1 MDIIA
6 KYGFSNKILLQDDL
20 FPYLQKQRRG
30 FNVSTDPTIHQ
41 RILRYQNRLL
51 DHLLNSRVLL
61 RISNS
66 SLYGNNY
73 KLPYYMIDLRN
84 SIFEDDIDKNVSTI
98 RQNLQVSYV
107 NRLLSIVNVKSGFDN
122 LSKTSAYY
130 NLNWL
135 KDNLNNNIGNLQ
147 TRQHKDYLLYL
158 IDSLDNS
165 K

>member
-1 MDIIA
+1 
-6 KYGFSNKILLQDDL
+6 
-20 FPYLQKQRRG
+20 
-30 FNVSTDPTIHQ
+30 
-41 RILRYQNRLL
+41 
-51 DHLLNSRVLL
+51 
-61 RISNS
+61 
-66 SLYGNNY
+66 
-73 KLPYYMIDLRN
+73 MIDLRN